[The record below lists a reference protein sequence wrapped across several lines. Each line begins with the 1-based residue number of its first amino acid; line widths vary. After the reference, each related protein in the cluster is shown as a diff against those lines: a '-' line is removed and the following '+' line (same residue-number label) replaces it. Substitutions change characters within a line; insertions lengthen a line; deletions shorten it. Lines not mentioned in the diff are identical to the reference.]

1 MFVFMG
7 CRKTMVT
14 HNVNPFDAEIFHN
27 RTIGA
32 SANELLD
39 DDVYKSLVVEV
50 QFMPG
55 YRPQQGTLDHLRTF
69 LETYLNKPKG
79 ISIVLRQIGSVEKD
93 SLSME
98 DASVVEKNN
107 RRRFA
112 SPAKAAIYI
121 LFTDGLHPG
130 NKILGMAY
138 RNTSVVIY
146 GRSVRKYSSMKSTVA
161 IVFFILSTLTSFSQ
175 KLTVQSPNQK
185 ITASIFCHQNSD
197 IGEWYIKAVYNNNG
211 KTTDAIPRVNLGLA
225 RSDQDFSKELKFLK
239 ASKPFLINE
248 QYAALHGKRSVCSN
262 TGNEVIVSFENPSKA
277 KLNIIIRAYNDGI
290 AFRYEFPER

>member
-1 MFVFMG
+1 MKICTSWIAVVMFVFMG

-146 GRSVRKYSSMKSTVA
+146 GRSVRKYSSMKGR
-161 IVFFILSTLTSFSQ
+161 LTHEELETAVLLHEIGPLLGLVNKGSV
-175 KLTVQSPNQK
+175 VQSDHVDETFQDH
-185 ITASIFCHQNSD
+185 C
-197 IGEWYIKAVYNNNG
+197 NNKKCLMYHSVETKNLPAILLKGTIPFLDQHCIDDLLANG
-211 KTTDAIPRVNLGLA
+211 GKYVPDYDGFI
-225 RSDQDFSKELKFLK
+225 
-239 ASKPFLINE
+239 KPF
-248 QYAALHGKRSVCSN
+248 
-262 TGNEVIVSFENPSKA
+262 
-277 KLNIIIRAYNDGI
+277 
-290 AFRYEFPER
+290 